1 MSLSLRLHALTHSSP
16 SRGWLQWYRDRFAS
30 LAPPARGSLLGR
42 FQGQLVGPAW
52 FRHGAPLLLAV
63 LGMRGWW
70 GKEFGA
76 EGRGVNLVRR
86 RTGLRPSVPLV
97 LREAPSHVDGRKGV
111 RVEYPPGCAWHWRL
125 IVDELR
131 WWDDETVLAM
141 SHVELPLLRRLT
153 LPFVL
158 HRMVPVG

>member
-1 MSLSLRLHALTHSSP
+1 MNLSLRHPVLTLFP
-16 SRGWLQWYRDRFAS
+16 SHRSWLQWYRDRFAS
-30 LAPPARGSLLGR
+30 LAPPARDSLSGR

-52 FRHGAPLLLAV
+52 FRYGAKALLAV

-86 RTGLRPSVPLV
+86 GKDLRPAVPLV
-97 LREAPSHVDGRKGV
+97 LREGRSHVDGRQGV
-111 RVEYPPGCAWHWRL
+111 QVEYPPECSWHWRL
-125 IVDELR
+125 FVDELR

-141 SHVELPLLRRLT
+141 SHVELPWLRRVT

-158 HRMVPVG
+158 RRSAPAV